1 MYCDGPWEV
10 AFYTLEY
17 PPNRINWCDA
27 ETDLFNVMG
36 ISFDTEFNRFE
47 MTEYGR
53 KYIYLLYTN
62 LIMFELMI

>member
-17 PPNRINWCDA
+17 PPNRIEWCDA

-53 KYIYLLYTN
+53 KYI
-62 LIMFELMI
+62 